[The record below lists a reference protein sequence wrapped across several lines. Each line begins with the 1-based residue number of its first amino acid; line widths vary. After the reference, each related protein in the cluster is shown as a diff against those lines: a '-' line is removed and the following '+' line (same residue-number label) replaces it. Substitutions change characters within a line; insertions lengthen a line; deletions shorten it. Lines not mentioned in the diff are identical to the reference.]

1 MTEKDLTLRMEHATQ
16 ALTKKL
22 RYDQP
27 SLATGGFP
35 AGLAHLILSAENEQ
49 AAYQAARDGIRKM
62 GVLVYDHDVKALVK
76 LALEAADRPLT
87 AAEEEEEEREARQPR
102 RLQGIVTKVG
112 VGHYH
117 VQAPPDA
124 VVGDIVVADIEA
136 VQRSFEVQPNVTWM
150 EERLDDH
157 TLTAEEMEERK
168 RERGRGLVITPE
180 GDLKH
185 RPVEQAIAE
194 RLDDSMKG
202 DPMNPNEP
210 LDLTMLVDGK
220 EVKPFEGIEPGP
232 TFPTYAEQ
240 GLDPHEAMA
249 ADARVAFR
257 EHEPDDYM
265 QRIQQRYNTFAE
277 RTAGLRLSLD
287 PDTVTACIDVAEEV
301 DAAFSD
307 EHNPT
312 EGTGAGHVANALR
325 RLLERV
331 PRSNGLVPPNDPR
344 FRVGD
349 LVALMKPQKGESVT
363 LPVDLQGE
371 VVEGSYGGYVAVD
384 FSGARWGVPWHEL
397 RLVESAWDRQ
407 REVAGLFHPESVAH
421 QALTRGVPSNWN
433 DPDKAMKDLE
443 KAVGE
448 LRERVGP
455 EFIGGGIPYQ
465 QGDLLKLTSPDSYRP
480 TDLRVVIER
489 TMALLEARTK
499 WVWPDDRA
507 YFESALV
514 RVVSEAERHERT
526 RAVGVGA
533 FNPEPFVMDAI
544 RFLGSKGSS
553 GRAGLLAEGET
564 LDRLGASF
572 DEPRNGDDDATYRA
586 RLREKL
592 KAAPSRDDLLGA
604 LKEANEVLR
613 SAHHI
618 AMREGME
625 TNWAGFLQRV
635 QDVLANQ
642 HALLVKD
649 HDRWCRGGPGEKPCR
664 PGDPPKEHGSCG
676 CHPPDAIAHV
686 VALLREAER
695 RALSEAARLGEQRKG
710 PRTRSI
716 EWDVAKDLDL
726 IARSA
731 RALASQADGL
741 RRPPVSPPPGPPSTA
756 PPSTRAPGSH
766 PLIMDDVVRSSAPAG
781 ALGATVEIP
790 PGRAFINGKLV
801 VDVAS
806 VVAEHKKTC
815 DLHVASGSNR
825 HRASSYD
832 VVACALKDAL
842 IEVDRLTKTK
852 REAEARAAEQV
863 KLFDEAVGR
872 VDVAKTA
879 LERIVGEATGRVE
892 PEKPTYREAVVNVR
906 FPQDLDHTPEEAK
919 VLYDPDLKMGDRL
932 RNVGQWLYVR
942 RLPSDTAPDTI
953 GRDGIFVRWGRLDG

>member
-16 ALTKKL
+16 ALTQKL
-22 RYDQP
+22 TQSHP
-27 SLATGGFP
+27 GLALGAFP
-35 AGLAHLILSAENEQ
+35 AGLAHLILSAADEEK
-49 AAYQAARDGIRKM
+49 AFFAARDGIRKT
-62 GVLVYDHDVKALVK
+62 GQFVYDHDVRALVK
-76 LALEAADRPLT
+76 LAREAADRPLT
-87 AAEEEEEEREARQPR
+87 SAEEAEEE
-102 RLQGIVTKVG
+102 
-112 VGHYH
+112 
-117 VQAPPDA
+117 
-124 VVGDIVVADIEA
+124 
-136 VQRSFEVQPNVTWM
+136 
-150 EERLDDH
+150 
-157 TLTAEEMEERK
+157 

-180 GDLKH
+180 GDLKY

-194 RLDDSMKG
+194 HLEDNMKG

-232 TFPTYAEQ
+232 PLPTYAEQ
-240 GLDPHEAMA
+240 GLDPHEASE

-257 EHEPDDYM
+257 EHEPLGDFPM
-265 QRIQQRYNTFAE
+265 PSVQ
-277 RTAGLRLSLD
+277 LD
-287 PDTVTACIDVAEEV
+287 AATVEACIERAEMVGSRFHRNHEPIEENGA
-301 DAAFSD
+301 DAVVS
-307 EHNPT
+307 
-312 EGTGAGHVANALR
+312 ALQP
-325 RLLERV
+325 LLAHAKRDA
-331 PRSNGLVPPNDPR
+331 LVPPNDPR
-344 FRVGD
+344 FRIGD
-349 LVALMKPQKGESVT
+349 LVALTKPQKGESVT

-384 FSGARWGVPWHEL
+384 FNGSRWGVPWHEL

-407 REVAGLFHPESVAH
+407 R
-421 QALTRGVPSNWN
+421 NWV
-433 DPDKAMKDLE
+433 DPDEAMRKMEKLAADLR
-443 KAVGE
+443 ATNRP
-448 LRERVGP
+448 LGP
-455 EFIGGGIPYQ
+455 EFIGGGTPFHH
-465 QGDLLKLTSPDSYRP
+465 GDLLKLTSG
-480 TDLRVVIER
+480 
-489 TMALLEARTK
+489 ARR
-499 WVWPDDRA
+499 D
-507 YFESALV
+507 E
-514 RVVSEAERHERT
+514 
-526 RAVGVGA
+526 
-533 FNPEPFVMDAI
+533 
-544 RFLGSKGSS
+544 
-553 GRAGLLAEGET
+553 LLAEGEA
-564 LDRLGASF
+564 LDSLGSF
-572 DEPRNGDDDATYRA
+572 FGESRDGDDDVTYRA

-592 KAAPSRDDLLGA
+592 KGPMTPSVKDLREA
-604 LKEANEVLR
+604 LSEANEVLR
-613 SAHHI
+613 STHHI

-625 TNWAGFLQRV
+625 TNWGGFLQRV

-649 HDRWCRGGPGEKPCR
+649 HDRWCRGGPEEKPCR
-664 PGDPPKEHGSCG
+664 PGDPPKKVGSCP

-695 RALSEAARLGEQRKG
+695 RALSEAARLDEQRKG

-756 PPSTRAPGSH
+756 PPTTREPGSH

-790 PGRAFINGKLV
+790 PGRAFINGKPV

-842 IEVDRLTKTK
+842 IEVDKLTKTK